1 MTFAAGQRFEDTWR
15 IDEDVVR
22 RFADLSGDQNPV
34 HMDAEAARAYGF
46 PRRVAHGALSIALLS
61 RLIGMRI
68 PGPGALWL
76 GHHIEWRSPIFVG
89 DELRMLVE
97 VKHFSE
103 TAGILQLSFH
113 GVNQRGDIVLEGE
126 ARVKVTSKLTGEM
139 EQKRPTIA
147 LITGGSRG
155 IGAAIARRL
164 ARAGCKVAINYRSDA
179 HAADTTLTQIR
190 NEGGTCIAVKGDVTK
205 PSEVSTLLERIT
217 TEFGPPDV
225 IVHGA
230 TPSLVSKRVIET
242 ELTDVDHYIQT
253 YVGGALAL
261 IRGASGGMI
270 EKKFGRFVFLGT
282 AALFG
287 TPPSGFCPYLV
298 AKSALWGLVRVA
310 AQELGPHGITVNM
323 VSPGLTITDLTGDL
337 PSRVKEIEV
346 RKVAAR
352 RLANP
357 EDTAALVTFLTSPD
371 AGFINGANLPLTGGP
386 I

>member
-1 MTFAAGQRFEDTWR
+1 MSFTLGQRYEETWR
-15 IDEDVVR
+15 IDEDVVQ

-34 HMDAEAARAYGF
+34 HMNADAARAYGF

-76 GHHIEWRSPIFVG
+76 GHHIEWRSPVFVG
-89 DELRMLVE
+89 DELRMSVE

-103 TAGILQLSFH
+103 AAGILQLSFH
-113 GVNQRGDIVLEGE
+113 GANQRGDTVLEGE
-126 ARVKVTSKLTGEM
+126 ARVKVNSKLTRQM
-139 EQKRPTIA
+139 ENSGPSIA

-164 ARAGCKVAINYRSDA
+164 AKTGCKVAINYRSDGN
-179 HAADTTLTQIR
+179 AAETISEQIR
-190 NEGGTCIAVKGDVTK
+190 NEGGTCLTVQADVSK
-205 PSEVSTLLERIT
+205 PSNVSTLLERVS
-217 TEFGPPDV
+217 TELGPPDV
-225 IVHGA
+225 IIHGA
-230 TPSLVSKRVIET
+230 TPALVSKRVIET
-242 ELTDVDHYIQT
+242 ELTDVDQYIQT

-261 IRGASGGMI
+261 IRGASGTMI
-270 EKKFGRFVFLGT
+270 EKKYGRFVFLGT

-287 TPPSGFCPYLV
+287 PPPSGFCPYLV
-298 AKSALWGLVRVA
+298 GKSALWGLVRIA
-310 AQELGPHGITVNM
+310 AQELGPLGITVNM

-346 RKVAAR
+346 RKVAVR
-352 RLANP
+352 RLATVD
-357 EDTAALVTFLTSPD
+357 DTAALVTFLISPE
-371 AGFINGANLPLTGGP
+371 AGYINGANLPLTGGP